1 MNNLSGKQKPE
12 EARSPKSPGS
22 TNAKVKPTG
31 KMETTK
37 SKVHNSRSD
46 DPIEAGPVSS
56 DTALRK

>member
-1 MNNLSGKQKPE
+1 MNNLGGKRSE

-22 TNAKVKPTG
+22 TNAKVKPPG

-37 SKVHNSRSD
+37 SKVHNSRAD

-56 DTALRK
+56 DSALRK